1 MRSNVRALNRGIL
14 LFLLSVGII
23 VFFIPVLYTVATSFK
38 TPKEIVTVPQSLL
51 PKSFTNLDNYVEV
64 FQRSQFWR
72 YLWNTFV
79 LCMVAVGVSL
89 IVSSMAGYGFSKFD
103 FPLKEVFFFAVIGVL
118 MVPFHSVA
126 VPLFF
131 YLEKVNLVDTFWGL
145 LLPLLISAF
154 GVLLMREG
162 ISTIPNDYIDAA
174 RIDGCSEPRIFW
186 TIVLPMVKPSL
197 AALAVIKFMW
207 TWNEFFWP
215 LLMITTTRKAVVT
228 LGLSYFTN
236 VHFKEYRLIMSAATL
251 SMLPLFLLFA
261 VLRNWMIKALTGT
274 GLKG

>member
-1 MRSNVRALNRGIL
+1 MRFNVRLISRGL
-14 LFLLSVGII
+14 LFLFLTIGII
-23 VFFIPVLYTVATSFK
+23 LFFIPVLWTITTGFK
-38 TPKEIVTVPQSLL
+38 AQKEILTVP
-51 PKSFTNLDNYVEV
+51 PTIFPESFTNFGNYIEV
-64 FQRSQFWR
+64 FQRYQFMR
-72 YLWNTFV
+72 FILNTFV
-79 LCMVAVGVSL
+79 LCLTAVGVSL
-89 IVSSMAGYGFSKFD
+89 IVSSMAGYGFSKFN

-131 YLEKVNLVDTFWGL
+131 YMEKINLVDTFWGL

-174 RIDGCSEPRIFW
+174 RIDGCSEVKIFRS
-186 TIVLPMVKPSL
+186 IVLPMVKPSL
-197 AALAVIKFMW
+197 AALAIIKFMW

-215 LLMITTTRKAVVT
+215 LLMITTPKKAVVT

-251 SMLPLFLLFA
+251 SMLPLFLLFII
-261 VLRNWMIKALTGT
+261 LRKWMIKALTGT
-274 GLKG
+274 GLKA

>member
-1 MRSNVRALNRGIL
+1 MRFDTRSLRKIILRLLLTVGIL
-14 LFLLSVGII
+14 L
-23 VFFIPVLYTVATSFK
+23 FFIPVLWTITTSFK
-38 TPKEIVTVPQSLL
+38 APKEIVTIPPTLF
-51 PKSFTNLDNYVEV
+51 PKSFTNLKNYAEV
-64 FQRSQFWR
+64 FHRYQFMR
-72 YLWNTFV
+72 FLLNTFV
-79 LCMVAVGVSL
+79 LCLSAVGVSL
-89 IVSSMAGYGFSKFD
+89 IVSSMAGYGFSKFQ
-103 FPLKEVFFFAVIGVL
+103 FPLKEPLFFAVIGVL

-131 YLEKVNLVDTFWGL
+131 YMEKINLVDTFWGL

-174 RIDGCSEPRIFW
+174 RIDGCSEVKIFRS
-186 TIVLPMVKPSL
+186 IVLPMVKPSL
-197 AALAVIKFMW
+197 AALAIIKFMW

-215 LLMITTTRKAVVT
+215 LLMITTPQKATVT

-236 VHFKEYRLIMSAATL
+236 VHFKEYQLIMSAATL

-261 VLRNWMIKALTGT
+261 VLRKWMIKALTGT
-274 GLKG
+274 GLKA